1 MNIDSPRAPRTPSP
15 RLPLGSIAEEYHAHK
30 RVKPVTDVGGP
41 EQIKVTK
48 RSKTPQSIHDQERA
62 VSETQT
68 SRLRPKSVTNLRA
81 VSNPLTTDTLIN
93 RLPWPAVDEERE
105 TVHLNRSVSGDHS
118 RLNRTN
124 RPSSVLSS
132 HSNASGYSKPAEDMR
147 SFSRASQRSSTP
159 TLRRINL
166 SGDLRAASQRG
177 GSSVSVTGAGP
188 ARASPITIPF
198 EAPPTPPLNDDEDA
212 SVVSGGSAL
221 RAFGMDDIY
230 VRTFD

>member
-1 MNIDSPRAPRTPSP
+1 
-15 RLPLGSIAEEYHAHK
+15 
-30 RVKPVTDVGGP
+30 
-41 EQIKVTK
+41 
-48 RSKTPQSIHDQERA
+48 
-62 VSETQT
+62 
-68 SRLRPKSVTNLRA
+68 
-81 VSNPLTTDTLIN
+81 VSNPLSTDTLIN

-132 HSNASGYSKPAEDMR
+132 HSNASGYPKEDMR

-177 GSSVSVTGAGP
+177 GSSVSVTGAGT

-212 SVVSGGSAL
+212 SVVSGAGAL

-230 VRTFD
+230 VSKSF